1 MEDLLDDPVIKPS
14 CGTFA
19 VFDDEKF
26 IKEDELS
33 WDPIAIEMLAA
44 LWVLGVAD
52 IEEELPKLIQTS
64 ELLFEA

>member
-33 WDPIAIEMLAA
+33 WDPIAIEMLVA

-52 IEEELPKLIQTS
+52 IEEELPKLI
-64 ELLFEA
+64 